1 MTGSRLASLTRGP
14 ALPPVRAAAL
24 AFTYVVT
31 REGPH
36 GAVVRREDGDGVP
49 LRLARSARRVGRPDW
64 RALAHAILLDATAT
78 APATKL
84 AADLGRFIVP
94 GAAESLRL
102 NGTDLAAWLESWRP
116 ALAALFGSSR

>member
-14 ALPPVRAAAL
+14 ALPPVREAAL

-31 REGPH
+31 CEGPRS
-36 GAVVRREDGDGVP
+36 AIVSREDGERQPV
-49 LRLARSARRVGRPDW
+49 RLARSVRRVGRPDW

-84 AADLGRFIVP
+84 AADLGRFIGP
-94 GAAESLRL
+94 GAGESYRL
-102 NGTDLAAWLESWRP
+102 TGADLAAWLESWRP
-116 ALAALFGSSR
+116 ALATLFGSPR